1 MHESLGRRDASRAD
15 PRLALVQRKLGKD
28 DQMVPIDPTGRA
40 AAAAIPS
47 AGILE
52 YAGAPHGLFV
62 TEQGQLSE
70 DLLEFLATS

>member
-1 MHESLGRRDASRAD
+1 
-15 PRLALVQRKLGKD
+15 
-28 DQMVPIDPTGRA
+28 MVPIDPTCRA